1 MVTIPPKGKMIPLQL
16 MEKGRTPPQ
25 LGEVIIGVFFTY
37 NLVKVRRQKLVDSVA
52 LSPPR
57 CFSSEMVQMEHIFV

>member
-25 LGEVIIGVFFTY
+25 LGEVIIGFFFY
-37 NLVKVRRQKLVDSVA
+37 L
-52 LSPPR
+52 
-57 CFSSEMVQMEHIFV
+57 